1 MNSPRL
7 PLFERL
13 PEVYRQRDA
22 EQTPPGQL
30 QAFLGALEEVF
41 AALHERTD
49 TQYHDLFIEHCD
61 DWVVP
66 YIADLLGTSRLAG
79 DPWTLRADAARTVF
93 HRGRKGTLGAVESQV
108 FTLSGWAAHAVEMRE
123 RLAWTQHLNHLRPD
137 AGGTPP
143 LRLRRDIASAVRG
156 GTAALRDPALLSLA
170 GGAFD
175 PFARVVD
182 VKPPAAGMGG
192 WNLPNLAVMLWRLED
207 FQVPLSRPV
216 FRQVAA
222 VPAAPSFPGTAALAV
237 RFDVQAQG
245 EPWPLFNTHRFDPAR
260 EPPRLSTEDEVPGP
274 MPRARLTEGTPAG
287 RPESYVELRTYA
299 SALDARPGAGAVGLV
314 LHLPQAPFA
323 GRAWRLRGANLCAW
337 ETGLA
342 PPLRAWEVAIDPER
356 GRVVFGVPDA
366 DPTLQAE
373 PLRDGLLVSATYGL
387 AGPTGAH
394 PAPALRTPLPPTW
407 PPGQAY
413 DVLRINAFTDG
424 PQALQAALGNLPAR
438 VRPLVIEITD
448 SQTHRLDLAAVA
460 GIGNAAGVRSLRL
473 AHALWIRGAPGERP
487 VVRLVQPLRARPTQV
502 GGAGAPEAGQIAL
515 VLEGLYLTR
524 DAAFPAGD
532 ALVMQAALGGLR
544 LAGCTLDP
552 GGGRVLDGSATGARA
567 PLRTALRLAGD
578 YGLSAAE
585 ADAFDQVPVLDI
597 ERSLCGA
604 LAVDTGYRLTL
615 TDSIVDAG
623 SGVAAVTPALAIGAA
638 SGNPEL
644 GWGPDLVLQGL
655 TCFGRARVQTARGEG
670 GLFVHR
676 LEVHDNQDSH
686 GVEAAPGRAGSCLK
700 FCWFRGD
707 HDRLPQ
713 HFGCVFAREA
723 RLRFTAEWHG
733 QPGYAQ
739 LRLDCDRRVLED
751 GPANDEMGAFG
762 YRLNTHKWKNIGI
775 RLRELMPVGVRP
787 VFIPIT

>member
-1 MNSPRL
+1 MSSPRL

-13 PEVYRQRDA
+13 PEVYRLRDT
-22 EQTPPGQL
+22 EQSPPGQL
-30 QAFLGALEEVF
+30 AAFLGALEETF
-41 AALHERTD
+41 AALHARTD
-49 TQYHDLFIEHCD
+49 AQYHDLFIEHCD
-61 DWVVP
+61 DWVVA
-66 YIADLLGTSRLAG
+66 YLADLLGTSRLAG
-79 DPWTLRADAARTVF
+79 DPWTLRADVARTVF
-93 HRGRKGTLGAVESQV
+93 HRRRKGTLGAVESQV

-123 RLAWTQHLNHLRPD
+123 RLAWNQHLNHQRPD

-156 GTAALRDPALLSLA
+156 GTAALRDPALLSLV

-182 VKPPAAGMGG
+182 VKPPTAGLSG

-207 FQVPLSRPV
+207 FQVPLSRPR
-216 FRQVAA
+216 FRQIAT
-222 VPAAPSFPGTAALAV
+222 VPAAPLFPNTAALAV

-245 EPWPLFNTHRFDPAR
+245 EPWPLFNTHRFEPDR
-260 EPPRLSTEDEVPGP
+260 DPPRLGTEDEVPGP

-287 RPESYVELRTYA
+287 RPGAYVELRTYA
-299 SALDARPGAGAVGLV
+299 VAQDARSGHGAVGLV
-314 LHLPQAPFA
+314 LHLPQLPFV

-342 PPLRAWEVAIDPER
+342 PPLREWEVAIDPER
-356 GRVVFGVPDA
+356 GRVVFGTPDA

-394 PAPALRTPLPPTW
+394 PAPALRTPLPATW
-407 PPGQAY
+407 PDEQPY
-413 DVLRINAFTDG
+413 DLLRIDWFTD
-424 PQALQAALGNLPAR
+424 PLALQHALDNLPTR
-438 VRPLVIEITD
+438 LRPLVIEIND
-448 SQTHRLDLAAVA
+448 SQTHRLDLTAVA
-460 GIGNAAGVRSLRL
+460 AIGNDAGVRSLRL
-473 AHALWIRGAPGERP
+473 AHGLWIRSAQGERP
-487 VVRLVQPLRARPTQV
+487 VIRLVQPLRARPTQI
-502 GGAGAPEAGQIAL
+502 GGAGAPEIGQLSL

-532 ALVMQAALGGLR
+532 ALVMQAALGSLR
-544 LAGCTLDP
+544 IAGCTLDP
-552 GGGRVLDGSATGARA
+552 GGGLVLDGSVNGTRA
-567 PLRTALRLAGD
+567 ALRTALRLTGD
-578 YGLSAAE
+578 YGLSAAD
-585 ADAFDQVPVLDI
+585 ADAFDQVPEIGI
-597 ERSLCGA
+597 ERSITGA
-604 LAVDTGYRLTL
+604 LALDTGYRLTL

-623 SGVAAVTPALAIGAA
+623 SGIAATAPALAIGAA
-638 SGNPEL
+638 SGDPEL
-644 GWGPDLVLQGL
+644 AWGPDLMLHGL
-655 TCFGRARVQTARGEG
+655 TCFGRTRVQTAHGEG

-686 GVEAAPGRAGSCLK
+686 TVDATPGLVGSCLK

-713 HFGCVFAREA
+713 HLGCVFAADA

-733 QPGYAQ
+733 RPGYAQ

-751 GPANDEMGAFG
+751 GPASDEMGAFG

-775 RLRELMPVGVRP
+775 RLREFMPVGVRP
-787 VFIPIT
+787 LLIPIT